1 MPKILLIDDDEFIL
15 STLTSFLENAGHS
28 VAKTTDG
35 PQGIDL
41 YTRVKP
47 AAVILD
53 LGLPSMDGLQ
63 VLKRIRELDADARVI
78 VLTGYPSKAA
88 ANTAQAMGAASFLSK
103 PVEQRTLLTTLDAV
117 LGISPPVPPAQL
129 VNRIPD

>member
-1 MPKILLIDDDEFIL
+1 MPTVLLIDDDEFIL
-15 STLTSFLENAGHS
+15 STLTAFLEHAGHS
-28 VAKTTDG
+28 VTTTTDG

-41 YTRVKP
+41 YTRVQP

-63 VLKRIRELDADARVI
+63 VLRRIRELDATARVI

-88 ANTAQAMGAASFLSK
+88 ANTAAAMGAASFLSK
-103 PVEQRTLLTTLDAV
+103 PVGQQTLLTTLDTV
-117 LGISPPVPPAQL
+117 LGISPPPPPAK
-129 VNRIPD
+129 VVDRIPE

>member
-1 MPKILLIDDDEFIL
+1 MQRILLIDDDEFIL
-15 STLTSFLENAGHS
+15 STLTAFLVNAGFS
-28 VAKTTDG
+28 VSTTTDG
-35 PQGIDL
+35 PQGIAL

-63 VLKRIRELDADARVI
+63 VLKQIRERDAHARVV

-88 ANTAQAMGAASFLSK
+88 ANAAHAMGAAESLSK
-103 PVEQRTLLTTLDAV
+103 PVEPELLLATLATV
-117 LGISPPVPPAQL
+117 LGNPP
-129 VNRIPD
+129 